1 MGLGENTRSALYL
14 SFAAL
19 TFVTA
24 LTICFYMFKSVSE
37 TNDLTYKMST
47 QTDKNITSTLKIPT
61 KYTVSGAEV
70 RQSIYKIKDIG
81 VDIVVDGVTY
91 SKSLDPTLIN
101 VSSISLTKQYAP
113 TYVRDTEGNL
123 TLLRFN

>member
-1 MGLGENTRSALYL
+1 MGLGENSRSVLFF

-24 LTICFYMFKSVSE
+24 LSICFFLFKTVAE
-37 TNDLTYKMST
+37 TNEMTYKMNTLS
-47 QTDKNITSTLKIPT
+47 DKNITSTLKIPT
-61 KYTVSGAEV
+61 AYKVSGAEV

-91 SKSLDPTLIN
+91 SKTLDPTTVD
-101 VSSISLTKQYAP
+101 VSEISLKKKYNP
-113 TYVRDTEGNL
+113 TYVRDTMGNL